1 MRTDTTPRTARPQLD
16 QPLSRAARLAEPRS
30 SQPAA
35 VPPQSR
41 WTAAHP
47 VRNRP
52 AAVRAP
58 NPGRAAARPDRMSTM
73 TTSTTQAADQRY
85 AGTDN
90 DAYRAMR
97 IQLQAFIAR
106 RVESTQVAEDLT
118 QEVLLRL
125 VRSNA
130 DELADPAAWLYR
142 VARNV
147 IIDHYRTRR
156 PDPARVE
163 ASELIKLGRPLRRRP
178 IACPPRTRPMPAL
191 THQPARRAIP
201 DPRSPPWTSTG
212 EPTPPSPPR
221 PG

>member
-1 MRTDTTPRTARPQLD
+1 MTTPTK
-16 QPLSRAARLAEPRS
+16 
-30 SQPAA
+30 
-35 VPPQSR
+35 
-41 WTAAHP
+41 
-47 VRNRP
+47 
-52 AAVRAP
+52 
-58 NPGRAAARPDRMSTM
+58 
-73 TTSTTQAADQRY
+73 QAADQRH

-97 IQLQAFIAR
+97 TQLQAFIAR
-106 RVESTQVAEDLT
+106 RVENTQAAEDLT

-163 ASELIKLGRPLRRRP
+163 ASELSNSVDPFADDPSLARQELAQCLRSLINQLDEPYQSAITAVDLDGR
-178 IACPPRTRPMPAL
+178 
-191 THQPARRAIP
+191 THASVAAQTGLSVPGMKSRVQRARRQLRHLLT
-201 DPRSPPWTSTG
+201 DCCDVQTSADGTVIDY
-212 EPTPPSPPR
+212 TAPPSCAA
-221 PG
+221 GIGCTG

>member
-1 MRTDTTPRTARPQLD
+1 MRL
-16 QPLSRAARLAEPRS
+16 
-30 SQPAA
+30 
-35 VPPQSR
+35 
-41 WTAAHP
+41 
-47 VRNRP
+47 
-52 AAVRAP
+52 
-58 NPGRAAARPDRMSTM
+58 PGLTRCDDDH
-73 TTSTTQAADQRY
+73 ADQAGRRSRH

-97 IQLQAFIAR
+97 TQLQAFIAR
-106 RVESTQVAEDLT
+106 RVESPQAAEDLT

-156 PDPARVE
+156 PDPAGVE
-163 ASELIKLGRPLRRRP
+163 DQRAIELAEVDPFARRP
-178 IACPPRTRPMPAL
+178 IASAPRTRPMPAL

-201 DPRSPPWTSTG
+201 IRDHRGRPRRA
-212 EPTPPSPPR
+212 EPTPPSPASRAER
-221 PG
+221 PGMKSRVQRARRQLRHLLTDCCTVELSATLTVTDYSSPPGCAPGQCT